1 MEDVEFSDEFCRF
14 LQTAIPS
21 VAAAEL
27 LLLFHRRAGERI
39 TAAEAVAELGP
50 GITIADAAKH
60 LELFQSRGLLNSF
73 PANRYQYR
81 PDNELAAQVD
91 RLAQAYSQR
100 PVTLFRVIYAF
111 RDSKIKSFA
120 DAFRLRKD

>member
-14 LQTAIPS
+14 IQTAIPS

-27 LLLFHRRAGERI
+27 LLLFHRRAGESI
-39 TAAEAVAELGP
+39 TADEAVAELGP
-50 GITIADAAKH
+50 GITFADASKH
-60 LELFQSRGLLNSF
+60 LELFQSQGLLGSF
-73 PANRYQYR
+73 SANRYRYR
-81 PDNELAAQVD
+81 PDNELAVHVD